1 MISFIGI
8 KGGMMYNLTERE
20 MEVLKYLTKGF
31 DNEEIA
37 KFLFISKHTVKAHMS
52 AIIRKLKAKNRVNA
66 LYIAT
71 INHLI

>member
-1 MISFIGI
+1 ME
-8 KGGMMYNLTERE
+8 YHLTQRERQ
-20 MEVLKYLTKGF
+20 VLKYLTKGF

-52 AIIRKLKAKNRVNA
+52 SIIRKLNAKNRVNA

-71 INHLI
+71 VNHLF